1 MQFLFT
7 LLLMCCQTAL
17 RLAEWCSLPSHD
29 RERGLPPV
37 AGVLF
42 LTTLD
47 FRTVRKWFL
56 FLINWTASSF
66 LLQQQKQSKTT
77 GQVWIDWGPGTVT
90 PLPITPHA
98 PWGLTRFQG
107 DWRRSHKP
115 DYTAQKKPTVHQQG
129 SLPEQSEAGG
139 CWTGLEPQSQSLWQ
153 LRQGH
158 TWLATQMDKQ
168 REEQKWKMEIKLPLF

>member
-17 RLAEWCSLPSHD
+17 RLAEWCSLPSYD
-29 RERGLPPV
+29 RERRLPPV
-37 AGVLF
+37 SGVLF

-47 FRTVRKWFL
+47 FRTVRTWFL

-98 PWGLTRFQG
+98 PCALTRFQG
-107 DWRRSHKP
+107 DGDPTNLTTQHRKSLQFTSKEAARTIRGRR
-115 DYTAQKKPTVHQQG
+115 VLNWFW
-129 SLPEQSEAGG
+129 SLKVKA
-139 CWTGLEPQSQSLWQ
+139 LWE

-158 TWLATQMDKQ
+158 TWGQNSDG
-168 REEQKWKMEIKLPLF
+168 